1 MLDLWRKAGRHRG
14 TVAAGVALAAAL
26 LILTA
31 QTLPGG
37 LPSPGP
43 AAAQQ
48 TTSLGIDANPSGNEA
63 TSLGPTD
70 TCRATSSGQTFD
82 MDLIVRDV
90 DQLLAWEI
98 YIDFDDRRLEVVDR
112 NVDLFQGAN
121 AGSNVFDVSDR
132 LPDTESPYRAAAAD
146 TSDPP
151 TPDSGSGVMARLTF
165 KAKASGVA
173 AIAVSSLDI
182 NDDGAPDFGAFLR
195 NANGGIIGNEDDDV
209 WFDGPTQGAEVA
221 IDRPCAGVAVPP
233 DNSDSS
239 LSMNMAA
246 WIAAGAVATAL
257 VAIAGVALFQLR
269 RRRLKAGDLR

>member
-1 MLDLWRKAGRHRG
+1 MPAGL
-14 TVAAGVALAAAL
+14 ALATAL
-26 LILTA
+26 LILAT
-31 QTLPGG
+31 QTLPPDG

-48 TTSLGIDANPSGNEA
+48 TTSLAIDADPSGNEA

-70 TCRATSSGQTFD
+70 TCRTTSSGQTFD

-112 NVDLFQGAN
+112 KVDLFQAAN

-132 LPDTESPYRAAAAD
+132 LPDTQSPYRAAAAD

-151 TPDSGSGVMARLTF
+151 TPDSGSGVLVRLTF

-173 AIAVSSLDI
+173 AIAISDLDI
-182 NDDGAPDFGAFLR
+182 NNDGKRDFGAFLR
-195 NANGGIIGNEDDDV
+195 NANGDIIGSDDGDV

-221 IDRPCAGVAVPP
+221 IDSPCAGVQLPT
-233 DNSDSS
+233 DDGDSS
-239 LSMNMAA
+239 LSMGAAA
-246 WIAAGAVATAL
+246 WIAAGTVATAL
-257 VAIAGVALFQLR
+257 VAVAGVALFQLR
-269 RRRLKAGDLR
+269 RRRLKAGDLH